1 LSLEAKGEFR
11 EAARDYRLLL
21 DRGYSGQATLKLVGD
36 RHRLQAEERLI
47 LFRGIASAADSELR
61 RAKLRKEAEGGLL
74 LLDAYNQAFGI
85 VHYLL
90 GKPCFIATDGL
101 LRDAGAN
108 YGRVPHDELLL
119 RAFAELALG
128 AARCGVARVEAFL
141 DAPVSRSA
149 EHAQSLEAAF
159 ESAGLEA
166 TVSLGKSAD
175 GAIAARL
182 GGLLGEPSCAALV
195 ASGDSA
201 LVDRAPA
208 VFDLARRVLE
218 ERFGAALLD
227 LAECLGGDSGSRR
240 D

>member
-1 LSLEAKGEFR
+1 LSFSASDAFR

-21 DRGYSGQATLKLVGD
+21 DRGYSGPATLKLVGD
-36 RHRLQAEERLI
+36 RHRLSAEERLI
-47 LFRGIASAADSELR
+47 LFRGIASTGDSAR
-61 RAKLRKEAEGGLL
+61 RRTKLAKEAAGKPL

-90 GKPCFIATDGL
+90 GKPCFVATDGL

-119 RAFAELALG
+119 RAFAELAAG
-128 AARCGVARVEAFL
+128 AASCGVARVEAFL
-141 DAPVSRSA
+141 DSPVSRSA
-149 EHAQSLEAAF
+149 EHAAGLRAALV
-159 ESAGLEA
+159 SAGLEA
-166 TVSLGKSAD
+166 AVSIGKSAD
-175 GAIAARL
+175 GAIVARL
-182 GGLLGEPSCAALV
+182 GGRLGEPEGAALV

-218 ERFGAALLD
+218 ERFGAVLPD
-227 LAECLGGDSGSRR
+227 LEGCLAGDSDG
-240 D
+240 